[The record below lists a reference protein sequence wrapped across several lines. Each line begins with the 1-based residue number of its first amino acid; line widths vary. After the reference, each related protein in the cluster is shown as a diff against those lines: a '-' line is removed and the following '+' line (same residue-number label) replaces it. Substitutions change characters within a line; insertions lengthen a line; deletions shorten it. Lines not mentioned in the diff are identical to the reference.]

1 MTKKGYTHIIV
12 PKDLHQQ
19 LKAFAEQNGLSINQF
34 ITYLMNT
41 NIDAGINTGINTPTP
56 LTPKENTPFQTPILK
71 SNLNL
76 SGAGGIRT
84 PVWRARVSKP
94 RPS

>member
-1 MTKKGYTHIIV
+1 MTKPGYTHIIV

-19 LKAFAEQNGLSINQF
+19 LKAFAEQNGTSISEF
-34 ITYLMNT
+34 ITHLM
-41 NIDAGINTGINTPTP
+41 NTGINTSINTAAP
-56 LTPKENTPFQTPILK
+56 LSQQQNNPFQAPFQQNNPLQ
-71 SNLNL
+71 